1 MPAGKN
7 GTSMTA
13 KPRAGHH
20 DGEERA
26 HSWLSN
32 PLDWAQ
38 IDRMILLSVMV
49 IMVPVFFGGSLILT
63 LIFSPAW
70 LNRSV
75 ATALLLIYAIYG
87 AAMLGFMVMA
97 FRRRRKTE
105 TWPLFETFII
115 ISYVAVTFVQ
125 SWLSGTHFTSGV
137 LLLMIGVYMTSA
149 LADIRKVYR
158 AYITASVIFILL
170 GFIESSGIFRYAP
183 LFTRPPYNADGS
195 PIAGWFVV
203 QVTQIAALLVITHI
217 GLMATRRWVEREN
230 LFREM
235 STIDGLTRLTN
246 RRSFIE
252 RSETEFARARRLPV
266 EGISCIMIDIDHFK
280 KINDTLGHHAG
291 DAVLVQT
298 SALLLENARPYD
310 EIGRYGGE
318 EFAILLPETSLEVAT
333 QVAERL
339 RETIADHEVWVD
351 GKPVK
356 VTASFGVSCFPNEGI
371 HSINDLLKAADS
383 ALYQAKYGGRN
394 RVVAGHKRAKS
405 STKKKSSA
413 RHRKK
418 RSAKK

>member
-1 MPAGKN
+1 MNKQ
-7 GTSMTA
+7 S
-13 KPRAGHH
+13 H
-20 DGEERA
+20 DGGDGADERA
-26 HSWLSN
+26 HSWFSN

-49 IMVPVFFGGSLILT
+49 ILVPLFFGGSLILT
-63 LIFSPAW
+63 LVFSPAW

-75 ATALLLIYAIYG
+75 AVGLLAIYAVYG
-87 AAMLGFMVMA
+87 VAMLVFVVLA
-97 FRRRRKTE
+97 YRRRRTAHS
-105 TWPLFETFII
+105 WSLFETFII

-158 AYITASVIFILL
+158 AYISAAVIFILL
-170 GFIESSGIFRYAP
+170 GFIESSAIFSYAP

-318 EFAILLPETSLEVAT
+318 EFAILLPETSLDVAT
-333 QVAERL
+333 HVAERL
-339 RETIADHEVWVD
+339 RETIAGHEVWVD
-351 GKPVK
+351 GKPVT
-356 VTASFGVSCFPNEGI
+356 VTASFGVSCFPGDGI
-371 HSINDLLKAADS
+371 NSMNDLLKAADK

-394 RVVAGHKRAKS
+394 RVVAGNKRTKS
-405 STKKKSSA
+405 TLVKK
-413 RHRKK
+413 HLRKN
-418 RSAKK
+418 AKKASRQR